1 MKNRTS
7 LLRLKSKSAKDFF
20 LKQESYCSI
29 DLPPY
34 FSFKD
39 LLEKLSA
46 EIENKSL
53 TSIANTKRM
62 KELDDINYT
71 LYTNKDGKLSWRPLQ
86 IIHPLVYVSLVHKIT
101 EQKNWKKIKNRFK
114 DFQKNPKIRCLSI
127 PVESLNKQSNKA
139 QQILQWWEEVEQ
151 ESITLSLEYN
161 FVFDTD
167 IADCYGSIYTHSI
180 AWALETKDIAKQ
192 HINDKS
198 LLGNIIDK
206 SIQSAQYQQT
216 NGIPQGSVLMDF
228 IAEMV
233 LGYIDELLTQKFEEN
248 SIENYQILRYRD
260 DYRIFVNNIND
271 GEIILKLLSEILVPF
286 GLKLNSSKTKSNS
299 DVITASIKKDKLAWL
314 QLPDPESNTSNL
326 QKYILVIRQHSLN
339 YPNSGSLIAALSN
352 FQKRLKLESKKNIK
366 QYSNQI
372 ISIVT
377 DIAYH
382 NPKCISICC
391 AIISQFLLELNR
403 NVYNEL
409 ATKVYNKLKTAPNS
423 GFAQIW
429 LQRMLKNAIPTINFS
444 EKLCLLV
451 AGDNQI
457 KIWNHSWITSKKI
470 LKILENNS
478 FFNNNIFDNLDEIIS
493 RDEFDIFIYPNS

>member
-1 MKNRTS
+1 M
-7 LLRLKSKSAKDFF
+7 
-20 LKQESYCSI
+20 
-29 DLPPY
+29 
-34 FSFKD
+34 
-39 LLEKLSA
+39 
-46 EIENKSL
+46 
-53 TSIANTKRM
+53 
-62 KELDDINYT
+62 
-71 LYTNKDGKLSWRPLQ
+71 
-86 IIHPLVYVSLVHKIT
+86 VHKIT

-198 LLGNIIDK
+198 LLDNIIDK
-206 SIQSAQYQQT
+206 SIQSVQYQQT

-352 FQKRLKLESKKNIK
+352 FQKRLKLESKKILSNI
-366 QYSNQI
+366 
-372 ISIVT
+372 
-377 DIAYH
+377 
-382 NPKCISICC
+382 
-391 AIISQFLLELNR
+391 
-403 NVYNEL
+403 
-409 ATKVYNKLKTAPNS
+409 
-423 GFAQIW
+423 
-429 LQRMLKNAIPTINFS
+429 
-444 EKLCLLV
+444 
-451 AGDNQI
+451 QI
-457 KIWNHSWITSKKI
+457 KSLVLLQI
-470 LKILENNS
+470 LPIIILNVFLFVVPSLANS
-478 FFNNNIFDNLDEIIS
+478 YLN
-493 RDEFDIFIYPNS
+493 